1 MRAHSEQFNPDP
13 NDPVQDSNQRI
24 KHLIDLANVFEKHG
38 REILQKTREQDP
50 QKFWLFISGVM
61 QCDEALNLAGNLSDD
76 ELDVVVHRTVAGL
89 RERIPDLGK

>member
-13 NDPVQDSNQRI
+13 TGPVRESNQRI
-24 KHLIDLANVFEKHG
+24 EHLTGLANVFEKHG
-38 REILQKTREQDP
+38 REILLKTREQDP

-61 QCDEALNLAGNLSDD
+61 RCDEVLSLAGNLSDD
-76 ELDVVVHRTVAGL
+76 ELDVVVRRIVAGL

>member
-13 NDPVQDSNQRI
+13 NGPVQDSNQRI
-24 KHLIDLANVFEKHG
+24 EHLTGLANVFEKHG

-61 QCDEALNLAGNLSDD
+61 RCDEALTLAGNLSDD
-76 ELDVVVHRTVAGL
+76 ELDAVVHRIVAGL